1 VNALQFVTIV
11 MVCLASTVVVFTR
24 DPLRQLMV
32 AGITGLLLAILFFSY
47 QAPDVALS
55 QIVVSTVAVPIMV
68 LLALVHIKRDEGEQ
82 EEEEDES

>member
-32 AGITGLLLAILFFSY
+32 AGIAGLLLAILFFSY

-68 LLALVHIKRDEGEQ
+68 LLALVHIKRDEGEH
-82 EEEEDES
+82 EEEDES